1 VPSEL
6 LPFLGVVAVITVI
19 PGPDM
24 ALGVRNGVGGGRR
37 ATWLTGV
44 GCLTGLVVWAST
56 SVLGL
61 AALLAASGRAFD
73 LVRIAGAVYLA
84 VLGLLALRS
93 AVTGQGG
100 GGRLG
105 LREDVAAEAD
115 DPGARSGRTSAG
127 VWFRQGLFSNLLNPK
142 IALLFLTLL
151 PQFVAPHESRAATT
165 AELAVAML
173 LLETLWWALFA
184 VTVGAVAGALARP
197 RVRRCS
203 EGLAGILLVGLALKL
218 TFER

>member
-1 VPSEL
+1 MPTEL

-24 ALGVRNGVGGGRR
+24 ALGVRNGVRGGRR

-44 GCLTGLVVWAST
+44 GCLTGLLVWAAT

-73 LVRIAGAVYLA
+73 LVRIAGAAYLA

-93 AVTGQGG
+93 AASGKGG
-100 GGRLG
+100 DGRLSFG
-105 LREDVAAEAD
+105 TDEPAD
-115 DPGARSGRTSAG
+115 AQGAGAQSVPTPAG

-151 PQFVAPHESRAATT
+151 PQFVAPHEPRAGTT

-173 LLETLWWALFA
+173 LLETLWWALLA
-184 VTVGAVAGALARP
+184 TTVGAVAGALARP
-197 RVRRCS
+197 RVRRCI
-203 EGLAGILLVGLALKL
+203 EGLAGTLLVGLALKL
-218 TFER
+218 AVER

>member
-1 VPSEL
+1 MPTEL

-24 ALGVRNGVGGGRR
+24 ALGVRNGVRGGRR

-44 GCLTGLVVWAST
+44 GCLTGLLVWATT

-61 AALLAASGRAFD
+61 AALLAAFGRAFD
-73 LVRIAGAVYLA
+73 LVRIAGAAYLA

-93 AVTGQGG
+93 AASGNGAD
-100 GGRLG
+100 GRLSFG
-105 LREDVAAEAD
+105 TDEPRAAE
-115 DPGARSGRTSAG
+115 GAGAQPVATPAG

-151 PQFVAPHESRAATT
+151 PQFVAPHEPRAGTT
-165 AELAVAML
+165 AELALAML
-173 LLETLWWALFA
+173 LLETLWWGLFA
-184 VTVGAVAGALARP
+184 TMVGALAGALARP
-197 RVRRCS
+197 RVRRCI
-203 EGLAGILLVGLALKL
+203 EGLAGTLLGGLAGRLAV
-218 TFER
+218 ER